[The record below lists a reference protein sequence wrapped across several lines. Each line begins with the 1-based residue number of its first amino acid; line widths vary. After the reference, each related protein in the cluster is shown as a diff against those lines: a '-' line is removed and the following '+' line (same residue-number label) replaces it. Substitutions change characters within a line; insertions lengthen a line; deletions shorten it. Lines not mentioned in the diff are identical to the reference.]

1 MPVGVQAPR
10 ERAQLAPRLVCK
22 RGHVGEARV
31 LQRQA
36 ADELPGRP
44 VGGGRQP
51 SGPVSARGPSHSL
64 WFAVDLGTVLM

>member
-31 LQRQA
+31 LQGQA
-36 ADELPGRP
+36 ADELPGCP
-44 VGGGRQP
+44 VCGGMAHSRSCLCPGALSQP
-51 SGPVSARGPSHSL
+51 LVRH
-64 WFAVDLGTVLM
+64 